1 MLRRALT
8 ALIAIPLLLAWLWIA
23 YAYEQL
29 WLVVLLLTLV
39 TGAAAWE
46 YAQLL
51 KKSSFSV
58 DAWPLALIS
67 AIAVGIAGFLG
78 EAQTSGIFALAVL
91 VLLVRRLGRQ
101 PHVEALKAVAGE
113 VLGLFYLPFLLQFF
127 YEFFRAERGAALVI
141 GLLVLVWAYD
151 TGAFL
156 AGRRWGRRK
165 LAPQLSPGKTW
176 EGVLGGALLAFVA
189 AVLGLWI
196 LMPEWPWTARLGHGL
211 GLSLLVSAA
220 AQLGD
225 LFESKLKRAA
235 GVKDSGVL
243 FPGHGGMLDR
253 IDALLFAL
261 PVYWGYLRYI
271 LSVIPS

>member
-29 WLVVLLLTLV
+29 WMVALLLTLV

-51 KKSSFSV
+51 KKSDLSV
-58 DAWPLALIS
+58 EARPFALIS
-67 AIAVGIAGFLG
+67 ALAVGITSFVG
-78 EAQTSGIFALAVL
+78 EAQTLMIFALAAL
-91 VLLVRRLGRQ
+91 VLIVRKLSRQ
-101 PHVEALKAVAGE
+101 PHVEALKAAAGE

-127 YEFFRAERGAALVI
+127 YGLFRAEGGLAFVI

-156 AGRRWGRRK
+156 VGRRWGRHK

-176 EGVLGGALLAFVA
+176 EGVLGGALLALVA
-189 AVLGLWI
+189 AALGLWI

-261 PVYWGYLRYI
+261 PVYLGYLRSI

>member
-1 MLRRALT
+1 MLRRVVT
-8 ALIAIPLLLAWLWIA
+8 AFIAIPLLLVWLWVA
-23 YAYEQL
+23 YTYEQF
-29 WLVVLLLTLV
+29 WMVTLLLMLV

-51 KKSSFSV
+51 KKSNLSV
-58 DAWPLALIS
+58 EAWPFALIS
-67 AIAVGIAGFLG
+67 SAAVGIMGFVS
-78 EAQTSGIFALAVL
+78 EAQILYIFALAAL
-91 VLLVRRLGRQ
+91 VVIASKLGRQ
-101 PHVEALKAVAGE
+101 PHIEALKAAAGE

-127 YEFFRAERGAALVI
+127 YGLFRAERGLAFVI

-156 AGRRWGRRK
+156 VGRRWGRHK

-176 EGVLGGALLAFVA
+176 EGVLGGALLALVVA
-189 AVLGLWI
+189 GLGLWI
-196 LMPEWPWTARLGHGL
+196 LLPEWPWTVRLGHAL

-261 PVYWGYLRYI
+261 PVYVMYVSFM
-271 LSVIPS
+271 LSP